1 MFMLLAPIT
10 AAHIETCT
18 LVQIAA
24 FCMEKKYKQKSL
36 RRDYSPLRSR
46 GENNEILRILINTV
60 K

>member
-24 FCMEKKYKQKSL
+24 LFCMEKKCKQKSL
-36 RRDYSPLRSR
+36 RNCSPLRSR
-46 GENNEILRILINTV
+46 EENNEILQKSINTV
-60 K
+60 I